1 MESHEFDQRAT
12 WFIAQTH
19 SHEFEATIGLWFRHA
34 TIYTAK
40 RKSDP
45 VMECVAPA
53 PENRLFPIVTR
64 AIRRVLGRLG
74 NRNNEVDD
82 PKAQARSA
90 HAVSIGMASLVCV
103 APRRCRGRR
112 RGIGILGMDGDRRT
126 QMGVRQIYRPAEMA
140 LSASAVLQRPT
151 TAGIRGR
158 PAVQQRM
165 IRAEKSP
172 SFAPSNLSPRRAT

>member
-1 MESHEFDQRAT
+1 MPRSILQRERRPLS
-12 WFIAQTH
+12 W
-19 SHEFEATIGLWFRHA
+19 SL
-34 TIYTAK
+34 
-40 RKSDP
+40 
-45 VMECVAPA
+45 CVAPA

-64 AIRRVLGRLG
+64 AIRRVLGGLG
-74 NRNNEVDD
+74 NHNNEVDD

-90 HAVSIGMASLVCV
+90 HAVSIGMASLVCL
-103 APRRCRGRR
+103 APRRCHDRR

-140 LSASAVLQRPT
+140 LSASAALQRPT
-151 TAGIRGR
+151 TARIRGR

-172 SFAPSNLSPRRAT
+172 SFAPSYLSPRRAT